1 MAVYCRKFRI
11 WNAACGTIHTVKPA
25 LLALNGIRIIG
36 HLNSLNVGLVILP
49 ISRNSIWLRF
59 FGIPFEKA
67 LKLHRNIARMVQSV
81 NILNNIAIQVFV
93 FISCHGS
100 GWIYMWSRSHHY
112 EYALQTPVLLG
123 LSGEH

>member
-1 MAVYCRKFRI
+1 MECRL
-11 WNAACGTIHTVKPA
+11 WNDTYGKLSASYI
-25 LLALNGIRIIG
+25 NGIRIMG

-67 LKLHRNIARMVQSV
+67 LKVHRNIARMVQSI
-81 NILNNIAIQVFV
+81 NILNNIQVFV

-112 EYALQTPVLLG
+112 EYALQLPVLLG